1 MGKLRRICAGDDAVS
16 GEIISVGAVG
26 SDSVDEQSSVRT
38 ELSMLA
44 KTPYTTVLL
53 RNIKV
58 MTILAKI
65 NMKNIYNS
73 LGEKNKKYSR
83 QVKLFEDDEIIDEI
97 EQNRIN
103 EQIEITLNQK
113 I

>member
-1 MGKLRRICAGDDAVS
+1 
-16 GEIISVGAVG
+16 
-26 SDSVDEQSSVRT
+26 
-38 ELSMLA
+38 
-44 KTPYTTVLL
+44 
-53 RNIKV
+53 
-58 MTILAKI
+58 
-65 NMKNIYNS
+65 MKNIYNS
-73 LGEKNKKYSR
+73 LGEKNIKYSR